1 MHRLQESQRERILH
15 TTQSWLRSLCGESFD
30 AHHRMGK
37 KAPQHRANA
46 PTLGANAKGV
56 DRLGARQRIDLA
68 PVQSR
73 GNT

>member
-46 PTLGANAKGV
+46 PTLGANVKAM
-56 DRLGARQRIDLA
+56 DRVGARQGIDFEA
-68 PVQSR
+68 VQ
-73 GNT
+73 GG